1 MQEKAHPKIQ
11 MHLGAVDRQF
21 RGIGNFMAKDETW
34 EVEKTEESPEDEQEP
49 KLEYEIMNYP
59 ADITL
64 AGYVDHQDKDELI
77 VPDFQRKYVWDR
89 IKASKLVES
98 FLLGLPVPGTFLY
111 KQKSKKGF
119 LVIDGQQRITSV
131 VRYIRGTFDE
141 SVFRLKNVH
150 PKFDG
155 KSFSELDEDDQF
167 KLKGSVLRATIIQQ
181 INPLD
186 DTSIYQV
193 FERLNTGGVNL
204 NPMEVRQCVSYGPFV
219 GALKK
224 MNKTESWRKII
235 GKPNADK
242 RLRDVELVLR
252 CIALSES
259 GDEYEKPMKGFLNKY
274 MEKYREVGQDFDGI
288 MDNFHRTS
296 EYVLGQLGEKPFHL
310 RGRLNYG
317 ALDSI
322 MAAALADVA
331 PKNLKERFESLLKDE
346 VYQESITYN
355 TSDESV
361 VSTRLQKAIEYL
373 S

>member
-1 MQEKAHPKIQ
+1 
-11 MHLGAVDRQF
+11 
-21 RGIGNFMAKDETW
+21 MADESEEW
-34 EVEKTEESPEDEQEP
+34 DVEVTEDSPEEEQEP

-64 AGYVDHQDKDELI
+64 SGYVELWDRKELT
-77 VPDFQRKYVWDR
+77 VPPFQRMYVWDR

-111 KQKSKKGF
+111 KERVKAGY
-119 LVIDGQQRITSV
+119 LIIDGQQRIMSL
-131 VRYIRGTFDE
+131 IRFIKGTFDE

-150 PKFDG
+150 PRYEG
-155 KSFSELDEDDQF
+155 KAFADLGEDEQF
-167 KLKGSVLRATIIQQ
+167 KLKGATLRATIIQQ
-181 INPLD
+181 IDPQD

-219 GALKK
+219 EALKK
-224 MNKTESWRKII
+224 INGLESWRKII
-235 GKPNADK
+235 GQPKIDK

-252 CIALSES
+252 CLALSEK

-274 MEKYREVGQDFDGI
+274 MEDRRGDDLKYEDMIV
-288 MDNFHRTS
+288 NFS
-296 EYVLGQLGEKPFHL
+296 DACEYIIDHLGEKPFHL

-322 MAAALADVA
+322 MAAVLADIA
-331 PKNLKERFESLLKDE
+331 PADLEDRFKKLRADDQFDSA
-346 VYQESITYN
+346 ITYN

-361 VSTRLQKAIEYL
+361 VELRLAKAIEYL
-373 S
+373 SD

>member
-1 MQEKAHPKIQ
+1 
-11 MHLGAVDRQF
+11 
-21 RGIGNFMAKDETW
+21 MADDGEDW
-34 EVEKTEESPEDEQEP
+34 DVEPTEDSPEDEQEP
-49 KLEYEIMNYP
+49 KLEYELMNYP

-64 AGYVDHQDKDELI
+64 GGYVDHWDRNELT

-89 IKASKLVES
+89 IKASKLIES

-111 KQKSKKGF
+111 KERVKAGY
-119 LVIDGQQRITSV
+119 LIIDGQQRITSV
-131 VRYIRGTFDE
+131 VRFIKGVFDE

-150 PKFDG
+150 PRYEGRSYF
-155 KSFSELDEDDQF
+155 ELSEDDQF
-167 KLKGSVLRATIIQQ
+167 KLKSSTLRATIIQQ
-181 INPLD
+181 INPDD

-219 GALKK
+219 AALKK
-224 MNKTESWRKII
+224 MNEDADWRAII
-235 GKPNADK
+235 GQNKPDK

-252 CIALSES
+252 CIALSEK
-259 GDEYEKPMKGFLNKY
+259 GDKYEKPMKGFLNKY
-274 MEKYREVGQDFDGI
+274 MEDRRGDQNYDSLI
-288 MDNFHRTS
+288 DNFQRS
-296 EYVLGQLGEKPFHL
+296 SAYVLSHLGEKPFHL

-322 MAAALADVA
+322 MSAALADVA
-331 PKNLKERFESLLKDE
+331 PDNLHERFVKLLQDE
-346 VYQESITYN
+346 LYNQAITYN

-361 VSTRLQKAIEYL
+361 VETRLAKAVEYL

>member
-1 MQEKAHPKIQ
+1 MS
-11 MHLGAVDRQF
+11 D
-21 RGIGNFMAKDETW
+21 NDEW
-34 EVEKTEESPEDEQEP
+34 DVEDTEDAPEQEEEP
-49 KLEYEIMNYP
+49 QLEYEIMNYP

-64 AGYVDHQDKDELI
+64 AGYESHWDSDELI

-98 FLLGLPVPGTFLY
+98 FLIGLPVPGTFLY

-119 LVIDGQQRITSV
+119 LIIDGQQRITSV
-131 VRYIRGTFDE
+131 VRYIKGTFDE
-141 SVFRLKNVH
+141 KVFRLKNVN
-150 PKFDG
+150 PRYEG

-186 DTSIYQV
+186 DSSIYQI

-219 GALKK
+219 QILKN
-224 MNKTESWRKII
+224 MNKDENWRKII
-235 GKPNADK
+235 GRPNPEK
-242 RLRDVELVLR
+242 RLRDVELILR
-252 CIALSES
+252 CLALSER
-259 GDEYEKPMKGFLNKY
+259 GDSYEKPMKGFLNRY
-274 MEKYREVGQDFDGI
+274 MEQYRNTEDQYKQ
-288 MDNFHRTS
+288 MSENFSRTTA
-296 EYVLGQLGEKPFHL
+296 YIVNQLGEKPFHL

-322 MAAALADVA
+322 MSAALADIA
-331 PKNLKERFESLLKDE
+331 PTDLEDRFQNLLKDE
-346 VYQESITYN
+346 DYQSSITYN

-361 VSTRLQKAIEYL
+361 VEFRLNQSRKFL

>member
-1 MQEKAHPKIQ
+1 
-11 MHLGAVDRQF
+11 
-21 RGIGNFMAKDETW
+21 MADDIDTW
-34 EVEKTEESPEDEQEP
+34 DVEPTEDAPEDEQEP

-64 AGYVDHQDKDELI
+64 GGYVDLWDRRELK
-77 VPDFQRKYVWDR
+77 VPEFQRMYVWDR

-111 KQKSKKGF
+111 KERTRSGY
-119 LVIDGQQRITSV
+119 LIIDGQQRITSV
-131 VRYIRGTFDE
+131 IRFIKGTFDE

-150 PKFDG
+150 PRYDG
-155 KSFSELDEDDQF
+155 KSFLELSEDEQF
-167 KLKGSVLRATIIQQ
+167 KLKGATLRATIIQQ
-181 INPLD
+181 INPND

-219 GALKK
+219 EALKR
-224 MNKTESWRKII
+224 MNSDSDWREII
-235 GKPNADK
+235 GQPKIDK

-252 CIALSES
+252 CLALAEK
-259 GDEYEKPMKGFLNKY
+259 GDKYEKPMKGFLNRY
-274 MEKYREVGQDFDGI
+274 MEDRRGDQGGYGDLI
-288 MDNFHRTS
+288 DNFERTTA
-296 EYVLGQLGEKPFHL
+296 YIVAQLGEKPFHL

-322 MAAALADVA
+322 MAAALTDIA
-331 PKNLKERFESLLKDE
+331 PSNLKDRFNKLKKDE
-346 VYQESITYN
+346 IYNDCITYN
-355 TSDESV
+355 TSDEAV
-361 VSTRLQKAIEYL
+361 VSTRLSKAIEYL

>member
-1 MQEKAHPKIQ
+1 
-11 MHLGAVDRQF
+11 
-21 RGIGNFMAKDETW
+21 MAQDDDWDVSE
-34 EVEKTEESPEDEQEP
+34 TEESPEDEQEP
-49 KLEYEIMNYP
+49 RLEYEIMNYP

-64 AGYVDHQDKDELI
+64 GGYVDHWDKDELI

-119 LVIDGQQRITSV
+119 LIIDGQQRITSV
-131 VRYIRGTFDE
+131 VRFIKGTFDE
-141 SVFRLKNVH
+141 NVFRLRNVH
-150 PKFDG
+150 EKYNG
-155 KSFSELDEDDQF
+155 KAFNDLDEDEQF
-167 KLKGSVLRATIIQQ
+167 RLRGSVLRATIIQQ
-181 INPLD
+181 INPND
-186 DTSIYQV
+186 DTSIYQI

-219 GALKK
+219 QALKA
-224 MNKTESWRKII
+224 MNEDENWRLLI
-235 GKPNADK
+235 GKGPIDK

-252 CIALSES
+252 CLALSEK

-274 MEKYREVGQDFDGI
+274 MEKNRNHGDDFSI
-288 MDNFHRTS
+288 MKSNFAAKCA
-296 EYVLGQLGEKPFHL
+296 YVVQKLGEKPFHL

-322 MAAALADVA
+322 MSAVLADIN
-331 PKNLKERFESLLKDE
+331 PPDLSTRFATLLADGE
-346 VYQESITYN
+346 YVESITYN
-355 TSDESV
+355 TSDEAV
-361 VSTRLQKAIEYL
+361 VERRIQKAIEVL

>member
-1 MQEKAHPKIQ
+1 M
-11 MHLGAVDRQF
+11 VD
-21 RGIGNFMAKDETW
+21 NDEW
-34 EVEKTEESPEDEQEP
+34 DVEQTEEAPEDETEA

-64 AGYVDHQDKDELI
+64 SGYVDHWDKNELI

-111 KQKSKKGF
+111 KQRSKSGF
-119 LVIDGQQRITSV
+119 LIIDGQQRITSII
-131 VRYIRGTFDE
+131 RYIKGTFDE

-150 PKFDG
+150 QKFEG
-155 KSFSELDEDDQF
+155 KSFVELDEDDQF
-167 KLKGSVLRATIIQQ
+167 KLKGAVLRATIIQQ

-219 GALKK
+219 TALKK
-224 MNKTESWRKII
+224 MNENEDWRKII
-235 GKPNADK
+235 GQPKVDK

-252 CIALSES
+252 CIALSEK
-259 GDEYEKPMKGFLNKY
+259 GKEYEKPMKGFLNKY
-274 MEKYREVGQDFDGI
+274 MEAHRSD
-288 MDNFHRTS
+288 DNFLNEMSDNFRRTTK
-296 EYVLGQLGEKPFHL
+296 YVLDQLGEKPFHL

-322 MAAALADVA
+322 MAATLADIT
-331 PKNLKERFESLLKDE
+331 PDDLNHRFTKLKKDE
-346 VYQESITYN
+346 NYIASITFN

-361 VSTRLQKAIEYL
+361 VDIRLGKAIEYL
-373 S
+373 K